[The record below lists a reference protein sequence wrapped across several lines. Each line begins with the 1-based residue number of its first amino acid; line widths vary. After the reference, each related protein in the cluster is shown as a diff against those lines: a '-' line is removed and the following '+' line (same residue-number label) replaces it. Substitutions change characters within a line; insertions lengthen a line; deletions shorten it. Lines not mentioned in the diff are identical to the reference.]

1 MEVSTILNRLDPKS
15 KGLIMV
21 ALYSMKVNESKR
33 VFVVQKRRNDQVI
46 SAILKRCATILEN
59 IKQLLPLSQIVFS
72 K

>member
-15 KGLIMV
+15 KGLIM
-21 ALYSMKVNESKR
+21 AGLYSMKVIESRR

-59 IKQLLPLSQIVFS
+59 IKQLLPLSQIVCS

>member
-21 ALYSMKVNESKR
+21 GLYSMKVIESRR

-59 IKQLLPLSQIVFS
+59 IKQLLPLNQIVCS

>member
-59 IKQLLPLSQIVFS
+59 IKQLLPLSQIVCS